1 MEGSKKRHLA
11 KTITWRCIATLTTFL
26 LALLFFR
33 EDSEAVEKAT
43 GVAVAEFFLKMLL
56 YYLHERAWY
65 KSNFG
70 LNGRGDK

>member
-43 GVAVAEFFLKMLL
+43 GVAVAEFFVKMLL

-70 LNGRGDK
+70 INGRRN